1 MRRDVD
7 PEGADQ
13 RRRWLALADA
23 LVRAETAVSAI
34 APPAGSTQTAQLLR
48 LGLLVDAE
56 AALADEARVQSRSA
70 PSGALGQIAAALQSI
85 GATLRTAA

>member
-1 MRRDVD
+1 MR
-7 PEGADQ
+7 GTLN
-13 RRRWLALADA
+13 RRSASSASLAALAVA
-23 LVRAETAVSAI
+23 LVRAETAVGSI
-34 APPAGSTQTAQLLR
+34 APPAGSPQSSQLLR

-56 AALADEARVQSRSA
+56 AALADEARVQSRST